1 MALGAGSVAD
11 RENTV
16 SVGTGTARRQ
26 ITNVADG
33 TQDYD
38 AVNVGQLNAQISTVT
53 TAIADNTTDIGTN
66 SGAIALLQ
74 AGISGDG
81 ERFVDVERTVAE
93 QQTRIQNMETSLST
107 TIDAVSLLNSDF
119 ETLELRVDTL
129 QIQLGETRD
138 QVRTNTSGIAIANA
152 LSGAT
157 WLQSNE
163 DFAVTGS
170 WGYFDGEGA
179 LAFSAAARVDHNWS
193 ASWALGIAPEGGQVG
208 ARAGVRFGW

>member
-1 MALGAGSVAD
+1 MSSSNQNSETQSLLYRNNFGLKRNLLGATALGLVFALGSPGMA
-11 RENTV
+11 RAQV
-16 SVGTGTARRQ
+16 SHQ
-26 ITNVADG
+26 CED
-33 TQDYD
+33 
-38 AVNVGQLNAQISTVT
+38 
-53 TAIADNTTDIGTN
+53 
-66 SGAIALLQ
+66 AIALLQ
-74 AGISGDG
+74 AGVSGDG
-81 ERFVDVERTVAE
+81 QRFNDVENTVAE
-93 QQTRIQNMETSLST
+93 QQLRIQNMETSLSST
-107 TIDAVSLLNSDF
+107 MDAVSLLNSDF

-129 QIQLGETRD
+129 QIQLAETRD

-179 LAFSAAARVDHNWS
+179 LAFSAAARMDHNWS